1 MAEFTWVSVAQPLYV
16 ARTGMERSLLRRGP
30 NKTER
35 EWQDTLESAESGL
48 DTFCRPERVYGLGMI
63 DDAGEDARPAYLT
76 ASGIY
81 HDTGRSDSEVY
92 VTGDDPARTEA
103 DARKWVS
110 DWLERAKTRVS
121 NLDAD

>member
-1 MAEFTWVSVAQPLYV
+1 MPKFVWVSVAQPLYV
-16 ARTGMERSLLRRGP
+16 ARTGMERSLLGRGP

-48 DTFCRPERVYGLGMI
+48 DTFCRPERVYGLGMS

-81 HDTGRSDSEVY
+81 HDTGCKDSEVY
-92 VTGDDPARTEA
+92 VTGEDPATTET

-110 DWLERAKTRVS
+110 NWLERAKTRVS
-121 NLDAD
+121 NLDVD